1 MVAVKISGVFSISA
15 EFRPV
20 VSDILIVFL
29 FLDISILKKSLLS
42 VKNVGKDFASP
53 EH

>member
-1 MVAVKISGVFSISA
+1 MFSLRELTA

-20 VSDILIVFL
+20 ISDISIVFL

-42 VKNVGKDFASP
+42 VKNAGKDFASP
-53 EH
+53 ER